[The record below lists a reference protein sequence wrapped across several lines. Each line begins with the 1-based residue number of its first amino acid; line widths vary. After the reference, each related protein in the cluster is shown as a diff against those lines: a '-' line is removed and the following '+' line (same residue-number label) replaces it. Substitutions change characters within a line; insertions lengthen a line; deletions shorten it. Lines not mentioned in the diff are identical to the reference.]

1 MSLSNSSSAIRRH
14 QQEAVYYDSL
24 SEVEPAPSL
33 PDTPWSAS
41 DLSKDSRSQP
51 VSEYTITSRPFTQL
65 RSPRVSSMPRSRSPS
80 PSATAYRDAASVN
93 VLSTSSSTRSFEAS
107 ETFITNTEDRVT
119 LGFYQASSNLTESS
133 LSLGSFDLTAE
144 QYEELDTAFAE
155 MEITSSAAATLHTAT
170 NADIAAS
177 APTPVPSSS
186 RGNRAG
192 QAHPHASHMYV
203 PRRRPLAAGITSDPS
218 YSSSSSAATMT
229 TKTTT
234 PITTTTTTVAAAAT
248 KISLE
253 TSSVSEGSLD
263 SLAGTLASISLDTQH
278 QYATSKTPP
287 KFTPASIRSVQAKP
301 SPRADSIRVE
311 DPSLESSSHH
321 AQATTQQLKG
331 GGASNQDRPKFK
343 FSPSVLAQH
352 AVTSCEKMLHLSGM
366 EAMLKAQEPFLFSEE
381 DVSTRPSSIAEAHQ
395 KRGLRFEQGI
405 IRSIPIRIECDKER
419 DKDSYFR
426 LATAPIG
433 TTLCQA
439 VFSLDES
446 IYTPAMKQAGI
457 VFGRFIPDFIRILPG
472 SRTPVGRQ
480 KRKLYIIDAKSSKNV
495 KLTHQFQVT
504 LYAIFLEHLIKVNQE
519 EDLLEVDSQGGVW
532 IPAYKDPCSFSL
544 AFLLPSVKNF
554 IYQELPSI
562 LLKPFNKTVWHVHGP
577 CSQCNY
583 LEQCKKDAKEQKTL
597 SLIPGL
603 SKSHATWIR
612 TLFRESPCKSEIDDI
627 EDLVDSRHKLPET
640 DRKAL
645 ENCLR
650 FNESGESTLLSVY
663 KTNRI
668 KVNITPT
675 LSLPHVHDKRLLIDV
690 MMDPLRQLPYAYS
703 LGYYH
708 EQNLR
713 PSKSETGAVNIKAGR
728 DLPMN
733 SEYVRL
739 TEDLMETLS
748 EWLVQFSRSN
758 ITLTVFF
765 TSQDI
770 HNDFMSLLIRII
782 SKNESGLASSSS
794 EPSPSIE
801 NWKPLTVKRAMDLL
815 CNLFED
821 AKFVELPATARYPVQ
836 LPDYL
841 SLTQGYD
848 NPKPSFCRRSFI
860 LEKAIKELTIMP
872 ILGAATFADMKELLL
887 HHDQTEDRAKIE
899 VPRTP
904 DDLYKQWSQGDSAEL
919 VCESLQTWMHEKNLV
934 ILSLYSLLRRECSD
948 LRYVLVAPQEMFRLR
963 RFFRIQSPI
972 LAQFAYF
979 LTWEIIT
986 SVEQKRER
994 RLTAIKSGDPF
1005 WQQQAFHVVF
1015 EERWLG
1021 AIPNENAAADHM
1033 RSPDDTASPK
1043 NFIFKEPSNKRF
1055 SKFVGKFRVL
1065 TPCTSG
1071 NFDGGT
1077 ISKWILSPENKE
1089 DILHDPNGWGRVA
1102 PEDSDLLVQV
1112 TKKMPVR
1119 RYGMTS
1125 SQDDAFAN
1133 VMKQRLRIIWGPP
1146 GSGKT
1151 FFLASTILRY
1161 VDSLIFM
1168 AAGRLMKGREVTII
1182 LTAFTHSAVDN
1193 LVHRIVELHRQIA
1206 PRDGFEEYIRP
1217 LNIFRIVDKSQVETY
1232 SKSLPSEV
1240 QVCDAKALKT
1250 VAQGCALENGGLKIR
1265 IIAGTVWKV
1274 RVASN
1279 EKDGAPFMREADMVM
1294 IDEGSQLLAADAI
1307 HAIECLDPK
1316 NGRLVVAGDHMQL
1329 QPLVVGS
1336 YPTPRSGIDPTGSI
1350 MTNLMRDQ
1358 NGDPI
1363 SDSRLESSATSY
1375 SDVGPCTSQLLD
1387 NFRMNNQ
1394 LGEFIKRIY
1403 GPFYQVYTSPEKK
1416 LPYSSTFDWNIPP
1429 SLQSVLDPS
1438 KSAVCIELAIEGHG
1452 RLANWARADN
1462 RVGAKVE
1469 AKMVAAIA
1477 EGYLQAV
1484 GRTTKTSLFIAVPH
1498 HVQRLAILNSI
1509 SRIAM
1514 SETTATESKSSL
1526 PLAPLE
1532 DLFERGGG
1540 YAPLQAIYPHATI
1553 KVDTIEKMQ
1562 GQEADCVIACFAMFD
1577 ENALLA
1583 QLEFLYNFNRWVV
1596 GLSRARCKTI
1606 VMVSPQI
1613 REPKLI
1619 TGASRPSPTVSASTG
1634 SSNNNEDITG
1644 QNNEASRPVIPT
1656 ETEAWSEEPIQS
1668 NLATIISQRPNVYAS
1683 GKASMQ
1689 GWSLLQAF
1697 EEYASSLGAKQRWPL
1712 TEEALVHFE
1721 LDS

>member
-24 SEVEPAPSL
+24 SEVEPAPGL

-51 VSEYTITSRPFTQL
+51 VSEYPITSRPFAQL

-144 QYEELDTAFAE
+144 QYEELDAAFAE
-155 MEITSSAAATLHTAT
+155 MEIASSAAATLHTAT
-170 NADIAAS
+170 NVDIPAS

-218 YSSSSSAATMT
+218 CSSSSSAATMT

-234 PITTTTTTVAAAAT
+234 PITTTTTVAAAAT

-253 TSSVSEGSLD
+253 TSFVSEGSLD
-263 SLAGTLASISLDTQH
+263 SLAGTLASISLGTQH
-278 QYATSKTPP
+278 QNAISKTPP
-287 KFTPASIRSVQAKP
+287 KFTPASIRSVHAKP

-311 DPSLESSSHH
+311 GPSLESSSHH

-472 SRTPVGRQ
+472 SKTPDGRQ

-495 KLTHQFQVT
+495 KLTHQ
-504 LYAIFLEHLIKVNQE
+504 
-519 EDLLEVDSQGGVW
+519 
-532 IPAYKDPCSFSL
+532 
-544 AFLLPSVKNF
+544 
-554 IYQELPSI
+554 
-562 LLKPFNKTVWHVHGP
+562 
-577 CSQCNY
+577 
-583 LEQCKKDAKEQKTL
+583 
-597 SLIPGL
+597 
-603 SKSHATWIR
+603 
-612 TLFRESPCKSEIDDI
+612 
-627 EDLVDSRHKLPET
+627 
-640 DRKAL
+640 
-645 ENCLR
+645 
-650 FNESGESTLLSVY
+650 
-663 KTNRI
+663 
-668 KVNITPT
+668 VNITPT
-675 LSLPHVHDKRLLIDV
+675 LSLPLLHDKRLLIDV

-860 LEKAIKELTIMP
+860 LEKAIKELTILP
-872 ILGAATFADMKELLL
+872 ILGAATFVDMKELLL

-1021 AIPNENAAADHM
+1021 AIPNENAAADPM

-1089 DILHDPNGWGRVA
+1089 GELHRVRYDNMQSVLRSYNQSGELPVIASVVGFNSADMTIYIQGTYDAMTNSLMLTYGSTYILEAREYAPTLSTSLTRFSETQGNGKVFLDILHDPNGWGRVA

-1206 PRDGFEEYIRP
+1206 PRDGFEKFIRP

-1265 IIAGTVWKV
+1265 IVAGTVWKV
-1274 RVASN
+1274 RVASS

-1350 MTNLMRDQ
+1350 MNNLMRDQ
-1358 NGDPI
+1358 NGDPV
-1363 SDSRLESSATSY
+1363 SDSRLESSATSLH
-1375 SDVGPCTSQLLD
+1375 DVGPCTSQLLD

-1394 LGEFIKRIY
+1394 LGEFMKRIY
-1403 GPFYQVYTSPEKK
+1403 GPFYQVYTSPEKR

-1553 KVDTIEKMQ
+1553 KIDTIEKMQ

-1634 SSNNNEDITG
+1634 SSNNDEDITG
-1644 QNNEASRPVIPT
+1644 QNNDASRPVNPT

-1668 NLATIISQRPNVYAS
+1668 NLATIISQRPNMYAS

-1712 TEEALVHFE
+1712 TEEALVHFD